1 MQAGIAIIVLGAI
14 GLVVFAAVSP
24 TLFGS
29 FGDTFQ
35 QTQAACVRNGER
47 FTAVNTAE
55 DWTGTDHA
63 LSKDATTTACDG
75 VTKKGVAAGS
85 AGTSRTGATLTYY
98 TPHGQTVSVAGV
110 TSTAA
115 AATPDDTAAP
125 LPGGTWEPAL
135 MIMTEQGGIN
145 RLVITILP
153 LLTVIGAIAL
163 LYSWHKSRQTA

>member
-29 FGDTFQ
+29 FGDTYQ
-35 QTQAACVRNGER
+35 QTQAACVYQGER

-55 DWTGTDHA
+55 DWTGTDHG
-63 LSKDATTTACDG
+63 LSNASGNCGG
-75 VTKKGVAAGS
+75 VTANRGAD
-85 AGTSRTGATLTYY
+85 TDTGDSITYY
-98 TPHGQTVSVAGV
+98 TPHGTALVVAGL
-110 TSTAA
+110 TGAASGDAA
-115 AATPDDTAAP
+115 ASVPTN
-125 LPGGTWEPAL
+125 LPSATWEAAL

>member
-29 FGDTFQ
+29 FGDTYQ
-35 QTQAACVRNGER
+35 QTQAACVYQGER

-55 DWTGTDHA
+55 DWTGDDHT
-63 LSKDATTTACDG
+63 L
-75 VTKKGVAAGS
+75 KGASGNCSGGPGS
-85 AGTSRTGATLTYY
+85 GTVY
-98 TPHGQTVSVAGV
+98 TPHGVAIANGS
-110 TSTAA
+110 TSDLHTNA
-115 AATPDDTAAP
+115 D
-125 LPGGTWEPAL
+125 WEAAL

>member
-35 QTQAACVRNGER
+35 QTQAACVYNGER

-55 DWTGTDHA
+55 DWTGDDLT
-63 LSKDATTTACDG
+63 
-75 VTKKGVAAGS
+75 VS
-85 AGTSRTGATLTYY
+85 AGTSGACDAASASASTAYY
-98 TPHGQTVSVAGV
+98 TPHGASI
-110 TSTAA
+110 TST
-115 AATPDDTAAP
+115 TTA
-125 LPGGTWEPAL
+125 GTLLSESGANGWQPAL